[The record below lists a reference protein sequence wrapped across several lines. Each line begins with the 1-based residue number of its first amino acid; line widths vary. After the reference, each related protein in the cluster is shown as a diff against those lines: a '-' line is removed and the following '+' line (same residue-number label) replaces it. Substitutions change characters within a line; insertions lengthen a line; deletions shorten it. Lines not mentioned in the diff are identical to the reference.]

1 MIRRSG
7 WRIPDCLRSVPNTGS
22 WWCFNA
28 SISLG
33 PGQPQGSHTFFLFSF
48 TFVILNWNNG
58 SVCTVHFLCFEF
70 RTFFPARSYKG
81 SLSEVIYPWD
91 HLFRNA
97 AQISQIM
104 LMSYSSYLSELKW
117 KILQTRYICHSPT
130 SNNWQFSSRDRN
142 ISIKGGIQSRKKG
155 SIFYTILKHTQ
166 KVG

>member
-1 MIRRSG
+1 MTRPWNVSYLGTKVFGKIKFGIKFAATNCDPQIWLTNTRLPSVCSQHWLMMMFQCQVQSG
-7 WRIPDCLRSVPNTGS
+7 TRA
-22 WWCFNA
+22 A
-28 SISLG
+28 SGLTHIFPLLIYICYSKLE
-33 PGQPQGSHTFFLFSF
+33 QWQCVH
-48 TFVILNWNNG
+48 
-58 SVCTVHFLCFEF
+58 CTVHFLCLEF

-130 SNNWQFSSRDRN
+130 SNN
-142 ISIKGGIQSRKKG
+142 
-155 SIFYTILKHTQ
+155 
-166 KVG
+166 